1 MGNFVATIE
10 QNNAIQL
17 SAMYQYIKLIAYAGA
32 GKTSTIVLIAEQLVS
47 QGKRGIYLA
56 FNKAIADEA
65 GRKLPR
71 GVDAKTFHSLAFQ
84 NVDRDITRKLEN
96 KFQGFFRQQYE
107 KMAGFP
113 ASINITGDASKL
125 QSNGSD
131 KSNFKLTTY
140 KQYEIVKK
148 TLDNFF
154 RSDNLI
160 PTQEQLE
167 ETIDKVC
174 EMAVYDNYKKTIV
187 QVLMPIINKLW
198 ADYIDPNG
206 CFRISH
212 DVYLKIYALSN
223 PIINY
228 DFILFDEAQDSDNLM
243 LSILMQQKCQIV
255 FVGDPYQQIYEWRGA
270 VDAMKKFGGA
280 EAYLTQSFRFGE
292 RIAIPANFL
301 LSYLKAPQPLQG
313 NTQKKGEIDF
323 KNALPI
329 TDAIL
334 CRTNAGAIS
343 MALDYVD
350 KYPTKK
356 TALLNVNIAEIEEL
370 LKDLD
375 DFHKDCA
382 TGKHHS
388 ILKNFENYSELDNY
402 CKNFPGDTN
411 IAPTFRLYEKFGYS
425 FLIENL
431 EIFKNITPE
440 RSETIVTTAH
450 RAKGQEW
457 NKVLLGD
464 DFVGITYK
472 AATNDKAP
480 ELCSDGE
487 ARLLYVTVTRAKEVL
502 QLGRIDNCFL
512 RWLAKNTFDNNEHSI
527 RL

>member
-1 MGNFVATIE
+1 MGRFVTTLE
-10 QNNAIQL
+10 QSHAINL
-17 SAMYQYIKLIAYAGA
+17 STMNQYTKMIAYAGA

-47 QGKRGIYLA
+47 QKKRGIYLA
-56 FNKAIADEA
+56 FNKAISDEA

-84 NVDRDITRKLEN
+84 NVDRDITRKLEY
-96 KFQGFFRQQYE
+96 KFPGFFRQQYE

-113 ASINITGDASKL
+113 ASINITGDASKI

-131 KSNFKLTTY
+131 KSSFKLTTY

-154 RSDNLI
+154 RSDDLI
-160 PTQEQLE
+160 PSQQQLE

-174 EMAVYDNYKKTIV
+174 QMVVYDDYKETIV
-187 QVLMPIINKLW
+187 QILMPIINNLW
-198 ADYIDPNG
+198 ADYIDPDG
-206 CFRISH
+206 SFRISH

-243 LSILMQQKCQIV
+243 LSILKQQKCQIV

-270 VDAMKKFGGA
+270 VDAMKKFEGA
-280 EAYLTQSFRFGE
+280 ETYLTKSFRFGN

-301 LSYLKAPQPLQG
+301 LNYLKAPQPLQG
-313 NTQKKGEIDF
+313 NELKKGEIDF
-323 KNALPI
+323 KDNLPV

-343 MALDYVD
+343 MALDYVG

-370 LKDLD
+370 LKDLE
-375 DFHKDCA
+375 DFNKDCA
-382 TGKHHS
+382 TGSHHP
-388 ILKNFENYSELDNY
+388 ILKNFENYSELEVY

-411 IAPTFRLYEKFGYS
+411 IAPTFRLYDKFGYS
-425 FLIENL
+425 FLIDNL
-431 EIFKNITPE
+431 ESFKNINPE
-440 RSETIVTTAH
+440 HAETIVTTAH

-457 NKVLLGD
+457 NRVLLGD
-464 DFVGITYK
+464 DFEGITYK
-472 AATNDKAP
+472 PATKDKSP
-480 ELCSDGE
+480 GLCSDGE
-487 ARLLYVTVTRAKEVL
+487 ARLLYVTVTRAKEIL
-502 QLGRIDNCFL
+502 QLGRIDDGFL
-512 RWLAKNTFDNNEHSI
+512 RWLATHVFENDIEEA
-527 RL
+527 